1 MKKKTKLL
9 TLAAASLLSLGLA
22 AGITVHVMNDEP
34 VHDDVLVD
42 EIGGEDAVGSYNAFP
57 ARAIDPS
64 ELDAIHGT
72 IGVQL
77 LGEEGDHSVRFV
89 VALSGYQ
96 GLESASFTR
105 TVKASDGTVIMQEKV
120 LGIRQVY
127 SSVAS
132 AATIDW
138 GGEAP
143 SATDYPYYMVYTMNK
158 ISKEYEY
165 ATIEV
170 KFTAEQLANPG
181 TPLTA
186 TEKANVKGLIG
197 QTETYDYLNF
207 EEIEDTSDIYE
218 KPGEYRAWENDEA
231 PLPADIV
238 IPEDYVT
245 YEGHVATV
253 LGKVV
258 AVENPATSYGA
269 FESCKD
275 IVSVTLP
282 DTIRVFDS
290 WCFNGASN
298 LKTLNIPASLKSV
311 ESSAFNSVNLNV
323 LHYDAISAE
332 TWKDDIPSVKTM
344 YVSSGVASLP
354 DAVIVGDVDTIYYDG
369 LTADWNALNDGKTTG
384 LDIDNVICNDTQ
396 VATITF
402 HTNGGTFTVNGAE
415 TTEDFTLDVI
425 VGKLIP
431 DVGRGKKDDLVFQ
444 FWSTSQDGSTGSYD
458 FETAVAGDMDLYAI
472 FGDAPAGSSMDKPL
486 VVNVEAN
493 NQQTVSFETNVDVPL
508 LYMQVNLPAN
518 GRYYF
523 QTDLPY
529 GGKMWV
535 YAADKTTAVSV
546 SGSLNPSIDSVV
558 YPVMGSNT
566 EKLIFNTEDAIT
578 YYVVLS
584 YGYDYNIDGPN
595 ADEYGTININI
606 FDSYGDTL
614 DEATAITSIPST
626 QEVTSSLGD
635 NIKHLYTYTPETKQ
649 NLVLKMASDS
659 VSGRVDTY
667 TADGEGGY
675 DRGEYVTT
683 NGQKLITVEAGQ
695 TLYIEAYAYNPF
707 QAEEGNRFYF
717 TLETAPQGLTADDP
731 SDVSLQ
737 TGVNV
742 ISCENIGGFAYGY
755 YPLTIADADSY
766 RVIISGGSSSAK
778 EVKIYKAT
786 DLLDPVLTL
795 TASEGNAVEE
805 LVALDAGEYIVG
817 VGYTSEYATKDNFTL
832 EIVKAVPGYSIDYP
846 ITLETSWADNS
857 LTLESRT
864 EDTYYKLTDGIGNG
878 YDMTLSGEGA
888 TSVTIFDSSKKEI
901 AEIALSS
908 TTYVKLESET
918 ECYYILVP
926 ATETPGANVT
936 LSRTEHIGALTGS
949 VLLGEYYGVRNGSSY
964 YKVNVT
970 ADGYTWESSSTVY
983 NATTA
988 PVETTN
994 GYYTFTV
1001 QQDAEGKVVKTFTG
1015 NGEYMWIDEVNSS
1028 YGTSHNVYFMTQAS
1042 KASYNSSS
1050 LSGEGAGTLD
1060 YDETGEGVYIQSLVE
1075 SLAEGSPRVYAI
1087 KIDGVVY
1094 LDVDVVFTS
1103 GTELDGSG
1111 ATYTVSYNGTELG
1124 TGTYETGRLV
1134 WTPAA

>member
-77 LGEEGDHSVRFV
+77 LGEEGNHSVRFV

-170 KFTAEQLANPG
+170 KFTAEQLANPD

-207 EEIEDTSDIYE
+207 QEIEDTSDIYE
-218 KPGEYRAWENDEA
+218 KPGEYRAWENDKA
-231 PLPADIV
+231 DVPADIV

-245 YEGHVATV
+245 YEGHVATL

-258 AVENPATSYGA
+258 AVEDPNTSYGA
-269 FESCKD
+269 FESSYD
-275 IVSVTLP
+275 IVNVTLP
-282 DTIRVFDS
+282 DTIRYLDK
-290 WCFNGASN
+290 WCFSSASN
-298 LKTLNIPASLKSV
+298 LKTLNIPASVKSV
-311 ESSAFNSVNLNV
+311 KSSAFNSVNLNV

-332 TWKDDIPSVKTM
+332 TWEDEIPSVKTM
-344 YVSSGVASLP
+344 YVSSGVTSLP
-354 DAVIVGDVDTIYYDG
+354 NALIVGDVDTIYYDG

-431 DVGRGKKDDLVFQ
+431 DVGRGKKDGLVFQ
-444 FWSTSQDGSTGSYD
+444 FWSTSEDGSTGSYD

-472 FGDAPAGSSMDKPL
+472 FGDSPAGSSMDKPL

-546 SGSLNPSIDSVV
+546 SGSLNPSIDSAV
-558 YPVMGSNT
+558 YPVMGSST
-566 EKLIFNTEDAIT
+566 EKLIFNTTEAIT
-578 YYVVLS
+578 YYVVLA
-584 YGYDYNIDGPN
+584 YGYDYKIDGPN

-707 QAEEGNRFYF
+707 QAEEGKRFYF
-717 TLETAPQGLTADDP
+717 TLETAPQGLTADNP
-731 SDVSLQ
+731 SDKSLQ
-737 TGVNV
+737 IGVENV
-742 ISCENIGGFAYGY
+742 ISCDNIGGFAYGY

-766 RVIISGGSSSAK
+766 RVIISGGSYSAK

-786 DLLDPVLTL
+786 DLLNPVLTL

-805 LVALDAGEYIVG
+805 LLALDAGEYIVG

-857 LTLESRT
+857 LTLEGGA
-864 EDTYYKLTDGIGNG
+864 DDIYYYLTDGIGG
-878 YDMTLSGEGA
+878 GWDVTVASESV
-888 TSVTIFDSSKKEI
+888 TSVEFFGSNKKSLLEI
-901 AEIALSS
+901 EAGQEG
-908 TTYVKLESET
+908 YVKLEAEAT
-918 ECYYILVP
+918 GYYILVP
-926 ATETPGANVT
+926 GSTTEPSSVT
-936 LSRTEHIGALTGS
+936 LTREVHIGPLTGS
-949 VLLGEYYGVRNGSSY
+949 PILGEYYGVRNGGLFYMISI
-964 YKVNVT
+964 T
-970 ADGYTWESSSTVY
+970 ADGHTWESNSTVHD
-983 NATTA
+983 ATNVVTTDDITTFSSNNKNFTA
-988 PVETTN
+988 DGDYVWVTE
-994 GYYTFTV
+994 GDAADYFYTR
-1001 QQDAEGKVVKTFTG
+1001 AEKT
-1015 NGEYMWIDEVNSS
+1015 
-1028 YGTSHNVYFMTQAS
+1028 
-1042 KASYNSSS
+1042 SYNSSA
-1050 LSGEGAGTLD
+1050 LSGECITTSGYLGD
-1060 YDETGEGVYIQSLVE
+1060 SGVIIQSLMEGKV
-1075 SLAEGSPRVYAI
+1075 EGSPRAYGI
-1087 KIDGVVY
+1087 KIDGVIY
-1094 LDVDVVFTS
+1094 LGVNVAFTS
-1103 GTELDGSG
+1103 DVTSIESNGAAFTITTKAGVTLGSG
-1111 ATYTVSYNGTELG
+1111 VVEAGN
-1124 TGTYETGRLV
+1124 LV

>member
-22 AGITVHVMNDEP
+22 AGITVHAMNDEP
-34 VHDDVLVD
+34 AHDDVLVD
-42 EIGGEDAVGSYNAFP
+42 EIGGEDAVGIYNAFP

-77 LGEEGDHSVRFV
+77 LGEEGNHSVRFV

-105 TVKASDGTVIMQEKV
+105 TVKAGDGTVIMQEKV

-186 TEKANVKGLIG
+186 VEKANVKGLIG

-207 EEIEDTSDIYE
+207 QEIEGTSDIYE
-218 KPGEYRAWENDEA
+218 KPGEYRVWENDNV
-231 PLPADIV
+231 PADLV
-238 IPEDYVT
+238 IPEDYII
-245 YEGHVATV
+245 YGGHVATV

-258 AVENPATSYGA
+258 AVEDPATGYGA

-282 DTIRVFDS
+282 DTIRYLDK
-290 WCFNGASN
+290 WCFSGASN
-298 LKTLNIPASLKSV
+298 LKTLNIPASLKTV
-311 ESSAFNSVNLNV
+311 EPSAFSSVNLDV
-323 LHYDAISAE
+323 LRYDAVNLE
-332 TWKDDIPSVKTM
+332 TWSGSATISSANTV
-344 YVSSGVASLP
+344 YVSSGVTSLP
-354 DAVIVGDVDTIYYDG
+354 DAKIVSKVNTVYYDG

-431 DVGRGKKDDLVFQ
+431 DVGRGKKDGLVFAY
-444 FWSTSQDGSTGSYD
+444 WSTSEDGSTGAYD
-458 FETAVAGDMDLYAI
+458 FETPISGDLDLYAI
-472 FGDAPAGSSMDKPL
+472 FTEAPAGSSMDKPL
-486 VVNVEAN
+486 VVDVEKSSHVRL
-493 NQQTVSFETNVDVPL
+493 TLETNEDVPL
-508 LYMQVNLPAN
+508 QYLKVTLPAD
-518 GRYYF
+518 GRFYLT
-523 QTDLPY
+523 TDESY
-529 GGKMWV
+529 KMWI
-535 YAADKTTAVSV
+535 YDSTGTTMLESEGSV
-546 SGSLNPSIDSVV
+546 NPSIVSETF
-558 YPVMGSNT
+558 PIMGNLND
-566 EKLIFNTEDAIT
+566 KIIFNTTEAIT
-578 YYVVLS
+578 YYVVLA
-584 YGYDYNIDGPN
+584 YGYDYKIDGPN
-595 ADEYGTININI
+595 ANEYGTMIVDI
-606 FDSYGDTL
+606 FDAPHDTIEKAVEITEVPSTYVI
-614 DEATAITSIPST
+614 DEVIEESIKSVYHYVATEAIDLVIKIPSGG
-626 QEVTSSLGD
+626 VTGRADVYVPNNQGD
-635 NIKHLYTYTPETKQ
+635 YSRPYY
-649 NLVLKMASDS
+649 
-659 VSGRVDTY
+659 VSGS
-667 TADGEGGY
+667 
-675 DRGEYVTT
+675 
-683 NGQKLITVEAGQ
+683 GQ
-695 TLYIEAYAYNPF
+695 TLVSLTAGDEIYIEAYSYITYGTD
-707 QAEEGNRFYF
+707 AEEKF
-717 TLETAPQGLTADDP
+717 TLTIDVAPDGVSINNPASTPIVVGTETT
-731 SDVSLQ
+731 VSS
-737 TGVNV
+737 N
-742 ISCENIGGFAYGY
+742 NIGGFGFGY
-755 YPLTIADADSY
+755 YPMTVDKAADY
-766 RVIISGGSSSAK
+766 RVIMNGGSSSTR
-778 EVKIYKAT
+778 EVSIYEVSNT
-786 DLLDPVLTL
+786 TTPVLSFT
-795 TASEGNAVEE
+795 SSSSSYEE
-805 LVALDAGEYIVG
+805 LVHLEAGEYIVG
-817 VGYTSEYATKDNFTL
+817 AGYTSEYATLTDFKLLVSEAT
-832 EIVKAVPGYSIDYP
+832 PGYSIDYP
-846 ITLETSWADNS
+846 VELQTSWVDNS

-1028 YGTSHNVYFMTQAS
+1028 YGTSYNVYFMTQAS